1 MGKADIPEKNVSR
14 KSLIFLLSTLAL
26 LSITGFVLLF
36 ESAESPEP
44 AQRARTSPEAKGA
57 TPLTTTTSDAPR
69 PMAQPLA
76 RAAETPN
83 EASQPLP
90 DNVKNGEEGALSP
103 TRTGVRLYGDAQIK
117 PLYNLHNNEIGGVQV
132 KNIAPGSFWEELGID
147 EGDVILELNGDL
159 INSPTASVDLMNQFS
174 RGYVLNL
181 RLRTRDGVERFV
193 DYRTPGF
200 P

>member
-1 MGKADIPEKNVSR
+1 MGKAEIQEKNVSR
-14 KSLIFLLSTLAL
+14 KSLIFLLSTLTL
-26 LSITGFVLLF
+26 LAIMGLFLLF
-36 ESAESPEP
+36 ESAEGPEP
-44 AQRARTSPEAKGA
+44 AQRAGTSAKVKGA
-57 TPLTTTTSDAPR
+57 APLTMTASGAPR
-69 PMAQPLA
+69 PTAQPLA
-76 RAAETPN
+76 KAAKTPS

-103 TRTGVRLYGDAQIK
+103 TRTGVRLYGDARIK
-117 PLYNLHNNEIGGVQV
+117 PLYNLHNHELGGVQV
-132 KNIAPGSFWEELGID
+132 KNITPGSFWEELGID

-159 INSPTASVDLMNQFS
+159 INSPTASVNLMNQFS

-181 RLRTRDGVERFV
+181 RLRTHEGVERFI